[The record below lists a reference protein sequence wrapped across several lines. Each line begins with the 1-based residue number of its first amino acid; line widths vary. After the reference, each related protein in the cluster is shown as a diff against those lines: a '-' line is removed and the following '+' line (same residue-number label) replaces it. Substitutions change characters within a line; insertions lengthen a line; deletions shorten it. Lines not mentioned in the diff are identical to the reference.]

1 MKKNSIIVGL
11 IFIFIGVVI
20 IGAQLGFLDFS
31 ISSFISF
38 IFRNLT
44 TVISMILIVIGINI
58 IFRKYHFVKIITWIA
73 FIAAIIVLSQWYP
86 SNYKERSHGNNN
98 YFGIEKKEETL
109 YGELDVELGAV
120 KIDVNSTDDKLIEG
134 NIHGLNVK
142 EPVVNYKDDN
152 KTAKIKIKTFEE
164 FSVSDFERLFNK
176 ENIKFEDSNLFLNE
190 DVLWDINLNL
200 GAVETEFDISNLQ
213 VEKLKLNG
221 GAGKFK
227 LIIGERQEEIKIDI
241 NAGASDIDIYVPKD
255 SGIRVKTL
263 VY

>member
-98 YFGIEKKEETL
+98 YFGIEKEETL

-213 VEKLKLNG
+213 VEN
-221 GAGKFK
+221 
-227 LIIGERQEEIKIDI
+227 
-241 NAGASDIDIYVPKD
+241 
-255 SGIRVKTL
+255 
-263 VY
+263 